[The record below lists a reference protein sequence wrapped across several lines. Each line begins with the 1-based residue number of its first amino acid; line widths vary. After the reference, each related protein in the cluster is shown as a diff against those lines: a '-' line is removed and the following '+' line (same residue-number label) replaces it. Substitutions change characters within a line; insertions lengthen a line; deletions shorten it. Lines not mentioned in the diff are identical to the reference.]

1 MIKKLLVVTLVVAGC
16 GSSSNNGGDGGA
28 DMKHGGIPTCM
39 PDGQNAQLAA
49 RYGVQ
54 ANLDVNVKVTPDCSG
69 ASCLVDGDAPA
80 TLLLIADV
88 TQTGQMATVTAK
100 PCRID
105 IPPVAL
111 KGGNK
116 PVQLAAPRALVD
128 SVKPVVSMA
137 TLDSMVT
144 CANFNAT
151 PITLVLGANLANL
164 TSDTLPP
171 FVANNMTKL
180 CGGAAATRCL
190 TSSTPAPSDTG
201 CVCDQ
206 EGDGKLG
213 ASLDA
218 MNVPGLDD
226 IDKVYTDLR
235 TSVTLTGQIYPAAS
249 GQANPGPRIIGKVGA
264 LKLEQAVL
272 GCHRNL
278 AAPATP
284 RDCDDSDTGVV
295 AGFNPAVT
303 QSANADSTFVA
314 VPLSASDTC
323 DTLIANEAS
332 LFQ

>member
-1 MIKKLLVVTLVVAGC
+1 MSKWLVFGVVLAGC
-16 GSSSNNGGDGGA
+16 GSSGNQNLDGGS
-28 DMKHGGIPTCM
+28 DMHHGVAACM
-39 PDGQNAQLAA
+39 PDGQSAQLAT
-49 RYGVQ
+49 RYGVL
-54 ANLDVNVKVTPDCSG
+54 ASLLVNVKVTPDCSG
-69 ASCLVDGDAPA
+69 ASCLVDADAPS

-88 TQTGQMATVTAK
+88 TQSGQSATITAQ

-111 KGGNK
+111 KGGNQ
-116 PVQLAAPRALVD
+116 PVRLAAPKSLVQ
-128 SVKPVVSMA
+128 SVKPVVAMA

-151 PITLVLGANLANL
+151 PITIVLGANLAAI
-164 TSDTLPP
+164 TSDPLPP
-171 FVANNMTKL
+171 FVAGNLTKL
-180 CGGAAATRCL
+180 CNGSAATRCL
-190 TSSTPAPSDTG
+190 TATTPAPSETG

-249 GQANPGPRIIGKVGA
+249 GQAHPGPRIIGKVGG

-278 AAPATP
+278 ASPATP
-284 RDCDDSDTGVV
+284 RDCDDNDTGVV

-303 QSANADSTFVA
+303 QSANGDSTFVA
-314 VPLSASDTC
+314 VPLDAADTC